1 MQRGDIWWANL
12 GKPQGSAPVK
22 RRPVLVV
29 QADSFNESR
38 IGTVMVAAITSNTR
52 LGAAPGNVVVSKRIS
67 KLKTDSVVNISQ
79 VVTIDKSALTD
90 RVSSLNA
97 KVMREVDD
105 GLRLSLSL

>member
-1 MQRGDIWWANL
+1 MQRGDIWWADL
-12 GKPQGSAPVK
+12 GKPQRSAPAK
-22 RRPVLVV
+22 RRPVLIV

-52 LGAAPGNVVVSKRIS
+52 LAAAPGNVVVPKRSS
-67 KLKTDSVVNISQ
+67 KLKEDSVVNVSQ
-79 VVTIDKSALTD
+79 VVTIDKSALSD

-97 KVMREVDD
+97 NVMRQVDD

>member
-1 MQRGDIWWANL
+1 MQRGDIWWADL
-12 GKPQGSAPVK
+12 GKPQGSAPAK
-22 RRPVLVV
+22 RRPVLIV

-52 LGAAPGNVVVSKRIS
+52 LGAAPGNVVVPKRSS
-67 KLKTDSVVNISQ
+67 KLKEDSVVNVSQ
-79 VVTIDKSALTD
+79 VVTIDKSALSD

-97 KVMREVDD
+97 NVMRQVDD

>member
-1 MQRGDIWWANL
+1 
-12 GKPQGSAPVK
+12 
-22 RRPVLVV
+22 
-29 QADSFNESR
+29 
-38 IGTVMVAAITSNTR
+38 MVAAITSNTR

-67 KLKTDSVVNISQ
+67 KLKADSVVNISQ

>member
-12 GKPQGSAPVK
+12 GKPQGSAPAK

-38 IGTVMVAAITSNTR
+38 IGTVMVAAITSNPR
-52 LGAAPGNVVVSKRIS
+52 LAAAPGNVAVSKRAS
-67 KLKTDSVVNISQ
+67 KLKEDSVVNISQ

-97 KVMREVDD
+97 RVMREVDD
-105 GLRLSLSL
+105 GFRLSLSL